1 MLEDGLEDGVVR
13 TQVTVVEVGLVSDA
27 FHGGYA
33 DSQLLAFADE
43 GGESE

>member
-1 MLEDGLEDGVVR
+1 
-13 TQVTVVEVGLVSDA
+13 VVEVDLVGDA

-33 DSQLLAFADE
+33 DSKLLAFADE